1 MSSDVL
7 GEMFILLLLILFSP
21 VISRFLRIPVIV
33 VEILLGIMLGPS
45 GLGVLSE
52 SEWFSAMALM
62 GFIYLMFVVG
72 LEVEVSLLKASFL
85 KVLVISLG
93 AFLTPLF
100 MGYLVALWYGLPQD
114 IIAVALS
121 TTSMGIILPTV
132 REFPGRKEVAQ
143 VLLGAAILVDII
155 SMFALAYV
163 VEKGFLSP
171 GKLLL
176 LLVSLASFLVAV
188 VVLKSWEP
196 TKERIREL
204 VGAYHLD
211 VRTSIALI
219 FGFSVLAEVIGV
231 HAILGSFFAGLL
243 VSEVQEKIEGL
254 MDKLLSFGYGFFIP
268 LFFIAVGVRTNLA
281 LILGNIKAIEILL
294 ALLLAGFLGKVL
306 GTYVFSRISG
316 FRAFES
322 LSMGFAMSARLSLI
336 IAAAELGLATGILS
350 VEIYS
355 MLVLLA
361 IISVLLSPILA
372 KMAIGKSVVRVPTE
386 NPIP

>member
-1 MSSDVL
+1 MSSNVL

-45 GLGVLSE
+45 GLGILSE

-72 LEVEVSLLKASFL
+72 LEVEVGLLKASFL

-143 VLLGAAILVDII
+143 VLLGAAILVDIM

-176 LLVSLASFLVAV
+176 LLISLALFLGV
-188 VVLKSWEP
+188 VVLLKSWEP

-243 VSEVQEKIEGL
+243 ISEVQEKIEGL

-306 GTYVFSRISG
+306 GTYVLSRISG
-316 FRAFES
+316 FCTFES

-336 IAAAELGLATGILS
+336 VAAAELGLATGILS
-350 VEIYS
+350 IEIYS

-372 KMAIGKSVVRVPTE
+372 KMVIGKSVVRVPAET
-386 NPIP
+386 PIP

>member
-336 IAAAELGLATGILS
+336 IAAAELGLATGIC
-350 VEIYS
+350 
-355 MLVLLA
+355 LLYT
-361 IISVLLSPILA
+361 SPSPRDR
-372 KMAIGKSVVRVPTE
+372 G
-386 NPIP
+386 